1 MGIIALSHPV
11 VLGSNPGIIKNIYL
25 LPPRT
30 NLIIYPGAVAGWSGL
45 NTLREKLNK
54 NRKDP
59 GSCPGLG
66 SLKNVFLWD
75 GAIQGN

>member
-30 NLIIYPGAVAGWSGL
+30 NLIIYPGAVAWWAR
-45 NTLREKLNK
+45 LRE

-59 GSCPGLG
+59 GSSPGLD
-66 SLKNVFLWD
+66 SLINVFLWD
-75 GAIQGN
+75 AAAQGN